1 MKITLVDL
9 SKLSNVIKND
19 ISKKTTYDELVKN
32 VNTINTSGFALKT
45 QYNTDNLGLEKTLT
59 LLGLLKKI
67 DYNDSITEIE
77 GKISSNTALNAVG
90 YKIPNVSDLVNIY
103 IYIYNDAKTS
113 DIVRSFPKSDC
124 NKFMGKILNAKIKEK
139 K

>member
-45 QYNTDNLGLEKTLT
+45 QYNTDKFGLEKTLT
-59 LLGLLKKI
+59 LLGLFKKI
-67 DYNDSITEIE
+67 DYNDSITEID

-90 YKIPNVSDLVNIY
+90 
-103 IYIYNDAKTS
+103 
-113 DIVRSFPKSDC
+113 
-124 NKFMGKILNAKIKEK
+124 
-139 K
+139 

>member
-103 IYIYNDAKTS
+103 IYIYNIYIYIYIMMQKHQT
-113 DIVRSFPKSDC
+113 
-124 NKFMGKILNAKIKEK
+124 L
-139 K
+139 